1 MRVEV
6 YRNLHTGTW
15 SLRHLEGWNKGKV
28 VDHPDTVRI
37 DNASF
42 VVQPAGNV
50 RVRSEG
56 KKNVHA
62 FVRGEFV
69 WSSKGGGDARYPE
82 YMRRA
87 SYNPY
92 ENTTFV
98 DRETSDPVTEAGM
111 VILDI
116 HSGVWYAP
124 SNNNNEVN

>member
-15 SLRHLEGWNKGKV
+15 SVRALEGWDQGRV
-28 VDHPDTVRI
+28 IMHPDTVRV

-42 VVQPAGNV
+42 VVQPAGNAKV
-50 RVRSEG
+50 RAEH

-69 WSSKGGGDARYPE
+69 WSSSGGGGAEYPE

-98 DRETSDPVTEAGM
+98 DKETGEPVDEAGM

-116 HSGVWYAP
+116 HSGVWYADG
-124 SNNNNEVN
+124 VV